1 MTRVVFGGGRIFDGT
16 AALPSADVAV
26 EDGRIVA
33 VAPGLDGDERIDLTG
48 RTLLPGFFDCHVHVM
63 FEPATLDLVAS
74 LEQPFSYQ
82 FYVAA
87 RNLRKTLEAG
97 ITTVRDAGYAD
108 LGVKQAVQDGLIPGP
123 RLYIAVNML
132 TQTGGHGDGWMVS
145 GYDLSGLTY
154 PGFPSGLVDSPDE
167 MRRAVRTLIRAGA
180 DHLKVFTS
188 GGVMSPRDDPRHG
201 HFSDAELAVLMEEAD
216 RAGVYVMAHAQGAPG
231 IKAAVRAGIRSID
244 HGVFLDDEA
253 IELMLQHGTWFVP
266 TLVAPL
272 GVLDAVAAGARIP
285 EAMVRKA
292 REVVDIHRA
301 AFRTAVAAGVKI
313 AMGTDSGITPHGA
326 NLRELALMRDGGMD
340 PVAVLHATTQSAADL
355 MGLGDELGSLEPGK
369 KADLIVVEGD
379 PFGFD
384 DLRER
389 IRAVY
394 QDGRLVAGGA

>member
-1 MTRVVFGGGRIFDGT
+1 
-16 AALPSADVAV
+16 
-26 EDGRIVA
+26 
-33 VAPGLDGDERIDLTG
+33 
-48 RTLLPGFFDCHVHVM
+48 
-63 FEPATLDLVAS
+63 
-74 LEQPFSYQ
+74 
-82 FYVAA
+82 
-87 RNLRKTLEAG
+87 
-97 ITTVRDAGYAD
+97 
-108 LGVKQAVQDGLIPGP
+108 
-123 RLYIAVNML
+123 
-132 TQTGGHGDGWMVS
+132 
-145 GYDLSGLTY
+145 
-154 PGFPSGLVDSPDE
+154 
-167 MRRAVRTLIRAGA
+167 AVRSLVRAGA

-216 RAGVYVMAHAQGAPG
+216 RAGLYVMAHAQGAPG

-244 HGVFLDDEA
+244 HGIFLDDEA

-301 AFRTAVAAGVKI
+301 AFRAAVAAGVKI

-326 NLRELALMRDGGMD
+326 NLRELALMREGGMD

-369 KADLIVVEGD
+369 KADLIVIEGD

>member
-26 EDGRIVA
+26 EDGRIAA
-33 VAPGLDGDERIDLTG
+33 VGPGLDGDERIDLAG

-145 GYDLSGLTY
+145 GYDLSSLTY

-167 MRRAVRTLIRAGA
+167 MRRAVRTMVRAGA

-216 RAGVYVMAHAQGAPG
+216 RAGLYVMAHAQGAPG

-244 HGVFLDDEA
+244 HGIFLDDEA

-301 AFRTAVAAGVKI
+301 AFRAAVAAGVKI

-326 NLRELALMRDGGMD
+326 NLRELALMREGGMD
-340 PVAVLHATTQSAADL
+340 PVAVLHATTQDAN
-355 MGLGDELGSLEPGK
+355 
-369 KADLIVVEGD
+369 
-379 PFGFD
+379 
-384 DLRER
+384 
-389 IRAVY
+389 
-394 QDGRLVAGGA
+394 GRTMWCNPT

>member
-16 AALPSADVAV
+16 AALPQADVAV

-33 VAPGLDGDERIDLTG
+33 VGPGLDGDERIDQTG
-48 RTLLPGFFDCHVHVM
+48 RTLLPGLFDCHVHVM
-63 FEPATLDLVAS
+63 FDPSTLDLVTS

-87 RNLRKTLEAG
+87 RNLRKTLDAG

-108 LGVKQAVQDGLIPGP
+108 LGVKQAVQDGLIAGP

-145 GYDLSGLTY
+145 GYDLSSLTY

-167 MRRAVRTLIRAGA
+167 MRRAVRTMVRAGA

-201 HFSDAELAVLMEEAD
+201 HFSDAELAVLMEEAN
-216 RAGVYVMAHAQGAPG
+216 RAGVHVMAHAQGAPG

-244 HGVFLDDEA
+244 HGIFLDDEA
-253 IELMLQHGTWFVP
+253 IDLMLQHGTWFVP

-272 GVLDAVAAGARIP
+272 GVLDAVDAGARIP

-301 AFRTAVAAGVKI
+301 AFRAAVAAGVKI

-326 NLRELALMRDGGMD
+326 NLRELALMHEGGMD

-369 KADLIVVEGD
+369 QADLVAIEGD
-379 PFGFD
+379 PFAFG
-384 DLRER
+384 DLGER

-394 QDGRLVAGGA
+394 QDGRLVAGGI